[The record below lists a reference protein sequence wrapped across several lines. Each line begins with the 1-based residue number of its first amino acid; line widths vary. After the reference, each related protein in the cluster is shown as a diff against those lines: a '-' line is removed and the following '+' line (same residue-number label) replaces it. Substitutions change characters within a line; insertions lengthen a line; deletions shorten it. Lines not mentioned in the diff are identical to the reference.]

1 MGCFLNP
8 QEQRNFKTWISFIKM
23 AVQNP
28 WCASIGQPKI
38 LNYNAKQESLMI
50 KEENSYLNIKLLV
63 ITSYKAENRLNSKRT
78 KNSYLVTNLWTSVKW
93 QINWLPFLVT
103 ILHNITDKYKSVILT
118 GWLVFHSTLYATF
131 HSCMNFKLPK
141 YSLVSFS
148 LFH

>member
-23 AVQNP
+23 AVQNT
-28 WCASIGQPKI
+28 WCAYKGQPKI

-78 KNSYLVTNLWTSVKW
+78 KNSYLVTNLCTSIKW

-103 ILHNITDKYKSVILT
+103 ILHIITDKYKSVILT
-118 GWLVFHSTLYATF
+118 AWLVFHSTPYATF
-131 HSCMNFKLPK
+131 HSYLHE
-141 YSLVSFS
+141 L
-148 LFH
+148 

>member
-23 AVQNP
+23 AVQNS
-28 WCASIGQPKI
+28 WCAYIGLPKI
-38 LNYNAKQESLMI
+38 LNYNSKQESLMI

-78 KNSYLVTNLWTSVKW
+78 KNSYLVTNLWTSIKW
-93 QINWLPFLVT
+93 QINWLPFLFT

-118 GWLVFHSTLYATF
+118 AWLVFHSTPYTTF
-131 HSCMNFKLPK
+131 HSYLHE
-141 YSLVSFS
+141 L
-148 LFH
+148 

>member
-23 AVQNP
+23 AVQNT
-28 WCASIGQPKI
+28 WCAYIGQPKI

-78 KNSYLVTNLWTSVKW
+78 KNSYLVTHLWTSIKW
-93 QINWLPFLVT
+93 QINWLPFLFT

-118 GWLVFHSTLYATF
+118 AWLVFHSTPYTTF
-131 HSCMNFKLPK
+131 HSYLHE
-141 YSLVSFS
+141 L
-148 LFH
+148 

>member
-8 QEQRNFKTWISFIKM
+8 QEQRNFKTGISFIKM
-23 AVQNP
+23 AVQNT
-28 WCASIGQPKI
+28 WCAYIGLPKI

-78 KNSYLVTNLWTSVKW
+78 KNSYLVTNLWTSIKW

-118 GWLVFHSTLYATF
+118 AWLVFHSTPYTTF
-131 HSCMNFKLPK
+131 HSYLHE
-141 YSLVSFS
+141 L
-148 LFH
+148 

>member
-23 AVQNP
+23 AVQNT
-28 WCASIGQPKI
+28 WCAYKGQPKI

-78 KNSYLVTNLWTSVKW
+78 KNSYLVTHLWTSIKW
-93 QINWLPFLVT
+93 QINWLPFLFT

-118 GWLVFHSTLYATF
+118 AWLVFHSTPYATF
-131 HSCMNFKLPK
+131 HSYLHE
-141 YSLVSFS
+141 L
-148 LFH
+148 